1 MNQLDSKRFDF
12 LMDSYP
18 YARSSAKVLLEF
30 TKTSNLA
37 QLDIM
42 QINSFPG
49 LFTKNLLLS
58 LKDLNAQL
66 AINYCTHESDETN
79 LSQLKSV
86 LNFTSSNL
94 HHKFTNESLNLLIS
108 SSNTQVAILNNINST
123 NTNLELILKDLSHSQ
138 KIKLIIGSESKKNQ
152 MEEPSELEGYKL
164 KYLKTNYLLHY
175 IYLKNDLD
183 FQRIT
188 KIFTEEFEVDNA
200 YEKYFD
206 LIKSLKCFSSPQSVE
221 YSKFLLDELMKLDGF
236 SANSYFL
243 IGKYLKVM
251 GDSSKAEEYFQKAR
265 QRDPYNQL
273 TKKSR

>member
-12 LMDSYP
+12 LIDSYP
-18 YARSSAKVLLEF
+18 YGRSIAKILLEF
-30 TKTSNLA
+30 TKNTNPF

-42 QINSFPG
+42 QIDSFPG

-58 LKDLNAQL
+58 LKDLESQL
-66 AINYCTHESDETN
+66 VINYCIHESDDAK

-123 NTNLELILKDLSHSQ
+123 NSNLELILKDLSHSK
-138 KIKLIIGSESKKNQ
+138 KIQLIIGSESKKNQ

-175 IYLKNDLD
+175 IYLKNNLD

-188 KIFTEEFEVDNA
+188 NIFSEEFEVENA

-243 IGKYLKVM
+243 IGKYLKIM

-273 TKKSR
+273 KIKAR